1 MSTFIPPTPAAH
13 KSAEQH
19 EEPSEQDSFN
29 HLLFKVLR
37 LTSEQVQDL
46 NDWMKHQ
53 GIPNVHEVIAQNF
66 RKPHALEDDLQF
78 IREDKPCHIQSN
90 VMISLSLMITYI
102 KHLRYSAKTKYFG
115 PFYYIQIDPQDYDE
129 WRTTPPEE
137 EVHFQ
142 TPSKLGSPATPRSMA
157 TSVASESYITL
168 SNFKKG
174 IKRDASAYP
183 IFKNERYYNTFI
195 RHFKAT
201 AKAQGLNS
209 LMDPNFTPGSDEY
222 EQQLFQ
228 DQQDFLYSVLISSLK
243 TDFSEALVKDHEG
256 DAQLIIE
263 LLHEHHTGN
272 SQYSRSEINRITKYL
287 TNIKLDDTW
296 RGTNESFLMHYND
309 QLRLLDSLVDS
320 DEKLP
325 DNTRVT
331 FLESAVESV
340 PDLRRVKITD
350 NVLQAQLDSTRPIT
364 YRSYFDLLKDAAFHL
379 DQATKRGSKIRRT
392 NVHFSGPNN
401 EDDHQN
407 LTSDDHQVIQ
417 QEDVCNEPPEPLS
430 YSVFQSHFQGSSTSS
445 TQKIFLPKP
454 IWEKLSKD
462 QQQMIIDHNRSLPK
476 SGSSSISTPNKSP
489 SPLPHKPTPQ
499 QTAKSQQVHTHQSD
513 ESTADTTKIETTPSD
528 PLLAMVHQ
536 SIHTSNDDA
545 SDITK
550 VLSAKRSRQIQVCK
564 HYIFQH
570 ANHTNNQLVDHGA
583 NGGLAGS
590 DMRVIY
596 KTHRKINISGID
608 NHEVNGLD
616 VVTAAT
622 LLNTS
627 LGKVIGIFNEYAHL
641 GKGSSI
647 HSSGQLEWFKTHVD
661 EKSIKVGGTQLIT
674 TLEGYSVP
682 LLIKDGLAY
691 ATSLGRPTDQD
702 MDTYPHVFFTSPDE
716 WDPSVL
722 DHDPPPLDGLD
733 PSQVLDQPF
742 GDPMFDAYGDFN
754 ERIIANL
761 NIHLDAPPEDYGSY
775 IANLHQGSSQEPDW
789 NALRP
794 FFAWTSPS
802 SIQDTFN
809 VTTRHGSAPH
819 TQDYIKKHFK
829 SRNPV
834 FNIPRCSEAVA
845 TDTIFSDTPAVDDG
859 STMAQFFCGRD
870 TLVCDAYGIKSTKQ
884 FINTLS
890 DNIRKRGAMD
900 TLISDGGKYEISK
913 RVTDLL
919 RSLFIQDYQ
928 SEPYHQHQNKA
939 ENRFGLA
946 KRYTNTV
953 MNTSGCP
960 AFCWLLCLQYIC
972 VVLNH
977 LASPTLQGICPVQAL
992 EGTTPDISFLLHFSF
1007 YEPVYYRI
1015 DSSEPDLNFPSSS
1028 NEKKGYW
1035 VGFADNQGD
1044 SLTWRILT
1052 EDTQKIIIRSGVRSA
1067 LRTTTNQRLASPS
1080 GEGTT
1085 LPFPI
1090 PYSQSQ
1096 NSLPLDPL
1104 DASTPN
1110 FEHFVKSQTGEDED
1124 NPIPMANIDIPN
1136 LLGRSFLLPPE
1147 DNGERH
1153 MAKVIDIDDH
1163 GQTLEDLIFKLKIN
1177 KDQAEEIMSYNQ
1189 LMDYIQKG
1197 TDAEEDPDSLFKFR
1211 DIVAHQ
1217 GPLESTDPNHKGSK
1231 YNVMVEWESG
1241 EVTYEP
1247 LTLIS
1252 KDDPI
1257 TCAVYAK
1264 KHDLLDTTGW
1274 KHLKRYAKTSKRLI
1288 RAVKQSRIRQVR
1300 ASVRYQ
1306 HGFQVPKDYNDAM
1319 RLDKEN
1325 GNTHWQDAMDLELT
1339 QIHEYKVF
1347 KDTGKAKFHNGKVV
1361 TPDGFQ
1367 KIRVHFAYAVKHD
1380 GRFKARL
1387 VADGHLT
1394 KEPVE
1399 SIYSGVVSLRSLR
1412 MVVFLSQL
1420 NNLEIWGADVG
1431 NAYLEAYTDE
1441 KLCIMAGP
1449 ELKELQGHLLIM
1461 VKALYGTRSG
1471 GARWHDRLFDI
1482 LQEMKFKPS
1491 KADPDVWMR
1500 PEPGG
1505 TCYEYIA
1512 VYVDDLAIA
1521 AKDSQAFCNELKK
1534 KYNLKLKGVGP
1545 LDYHLGC
1552 TYKKDPD
1559 GTLAADPRRYVNK
1572 ILESFERMFKEK
1584 PRKSRPP
1591 LEGGDHPELD
1601 TSELCDEHQTK
1612 QFQTLI
1618 GQLQWLISLGRFD
1631 IAVHVMSLSRFR
1643 AQPRKGHLDR
1653 AKRIIGYLLF
1663 LPDGAIRFRT
1673 GEPDFSS
1680 LKDQEYDWTRT
1691 VYSGACEQIPHDIP
1705 KHLGKHVQT
1714 THYVDA
1720 NLHHDLATGKAVTA
1734 ALHFLNQTPIDAYT
1748 KRQSTVE
1755 TATYGSEFVAAR
1767 TAVDQI
1773 IDIRTTLIYLG
1784 VPIRDKSYMFGDNKS
1799 VVTSST
1805 IPNSTIS
1812 KRHHLASYHRVR
1824 EAIAAKF
1831 ISFHWKDGK
1840 SNPADILSKHWEFA
1854 TVWPMLKPILF
1865 WRGETATQLKGS
1877 DRIPST
1883 TPAAEP
1889 PRDAKDSGSAR
1900 SHSTHLETSSST
1912 DPKRSPT
1919 QSVTRYQDQI
1929 SVRCTRWTLR
1939 MPSFT
1944 RAPHAQPSLSNFT
1957 RRDSDFGEPTRS
1969 RGTTRLEQNFPTS
1982 PQNKKTKLTHRSLYM
1997 SLRTILTPHV
2007 N

>member
-1 MSTFIPPTPAAH
+1 MSTFIPPTPAAN

-19 EEPSEQDSFN
+19 GEPSEQDSFN

-46 NDWMKHQ
+46 NDWMKHR

-78 IREDKPCHIQSN
+78 IREDKPCYIQSN

-209 LMDPNFTPGSDEY
+209 LMDPNFTPRSDEC

-392 NVHFSGPNN
+392 NVHFSGPNI

-407 LTSDDHQVIQ
+407 LSSDDHQVIQ
-417 QEDVCNEPPEPLS
+417 QEDLCNEPPEPLS
-430 YSVFQSHFQGSSTSS
+430 CSVFQSHFQGSSTSS

-536 SIHTSNDDA
+536 SIHTSDDDA

-570 ANHTNNQLVDHGA
+570 ANHTNNQLVDRGA

-761 NIHLDAPPEDYGSY
+761 NILLDAPPEDYGSY

-819 TQDYIKKHFK
+819 TQDYIKKQFK

-834 FNIPRCSEAVA
+834 FKIPRRSEAVA

-960 AFCWLLCLQYIC
+960 ACCWLLCLQYIC

-1052 EDTQKIIIRSGVRSA
+1052 EDTQKIIICSGVRSA
-1067 LRTTTNQRLASPS
+1067 LRTTTNQCLASPS

-1090 PYSQSQ
+1090 PYSQQSQ

-1124 NPIPMANIDIPN
+1124 NPTPMANIDIPN

-1153 MAKVIDIDDH
+1153 MAKIIDIDDH
-1163 GQTLEDLIFKLKIN
+1163 GQTLEDIKFKLKIN

-1197 TDAEEDPDSLFKFR
+1197 TDAEEDRDSLFKFR

-1300 ASVRYQ
+1300 ASARYQ

-1367 KIRVHFAYAVKHD
+1367 KIRVHFVYAVKHD

-1412 MVVFLSQL
+1412 MVVFLSQV
-1420 NNLEIWGADVG
+1420 NKLEIWGADVG

-1449 ELKELQGHLLIM
+1449 EFKELQGHLLIM

-1482 LQEMKFKPS
+1482 LQELKFKPS

-1521 AKDSQAFCNELKK
+1521 AKDPQAFCNELKK

-1545 LDYHLGC
+1545 LEYHLGC

-1572 ILESFERMFKEK
+1572 ILESYERMFKEK

-1631 IAVHVMSLSRFR
+1631 IAVHAMSLSRFR

-1653 AKRIIGYLLF
+1653 AKRIVGYLLF
-1663 LPDGAIRFRT
+1663 LPDGAIRFRI

-1705 KHLGKHVQT
+1705 KPLGKHVQT

-1773 IDIRTTLIYLG
+1773 IDIRTTLRYLG

-1840 SNPADILSKHWEFA
+1840 SNPADILSKH
-1854 TVWPMLKPILF
+1854 
-1865 WRGETATQLKGS
+1865 
-1877 DRIPST
+1877 
-1883 TPAAEP
+1883 
-1889 PRDAKDSGSAR
+1889 
-1900 SHSTHLETSSST
+1900 
-1912 DPKRSPT
+1912 
-1919 QSVTRYQDQI
+1919 
-1929 SVRCTRWTLR
+1929 
-1939 MPSFT
+1939 
-1944 RAPHAQPSLSNFT
+1944 
-1957 RRDSDFGEPTRS
+1957 
-1969 RGTTRLEQNFPTS
+1969 
-1982 PQNKKTKLTHRSLYM
+1982 
-1997 SLRTILTPHV
+1997 
-2007 N
+2007 